1 MLHIPVV
8 RTWQEPT
15 DSLVSASQI
24 AMNDESV
31 QTKGEA
37 SKAPLL
43 SPSKRTQD
51 RQLRKLRWQRY
62 KENKDR
68 I

>member
-1 MLHIPVV
+1 MLRIPVV
-8 RTWQEPT
+8 GTWQVPT

-24 AMNDESV
+24 AMSDESV